1 MKLHIGPKEST
12 YVALEASKRGP
23 IKVEAA
29 EDGAPADR
37 APVPAVVAPSGERK
51 APPRLRKPSPDH
63 DKCLAPTGDLESHR
77 ARLREAFG
85 NTLSDEFVEV
95 LLGKLMELLRPNP
108 FDKLEESTLNAA
120 LAIINSIQPRSEMEA
135 LMAVEIVASGLS
147 GVRFL
152 RQNQHHMDE
161 SFIWIAAAQNER

>member
-1 MKLHIGPKEST
+1 
-12 YVALEASKRGP
+12 
-23 IKVEAA
+23 
-29 EDGAPADR
+29 
-37 APVPAVVAPSGERK
+37 
-51 APPRLRKPSPDH
+51 
-63 DKCLAPTGDLESHR
+63 LAPTGDLESHR

-152 RQNQHHMDE
+152 RQSQHHMDE